1 MYGRRSPTNMAKL
14 ARINK
19 ALHGRQENAA
29 SILRIK
35 QTHIRHLQWYRI
47 TDCGNLFCHTH
58 TYTHMQQSLLS
69 KLVQQCAPSVYPLM
83 MQTLLLF
90 LSSTHAG
97 HLIQSY
103 FRRASDRTGSPYGDG
118 HPMPECLCNPY
129 WNHHHHHHQ
138 PGSKIKARISNL
150 PIAIPD
156 SFTMQVEL
164 QSLLCWPMLIPCLH
178 RVQNRS
184 PRFSFLWIW
193 HSRYSVGPRCWTLR
207 QSGNR
212 SE

>member
-35 QTHIRHLQWYRI
+35 QTHIRHLQLYCI
-47 TDCGNLFCHTH
+47 TDQLWQPILSHTH
-58 TYTHMQQSLLS
+58 THMQQSLLS

-90 LSSTHAG
+90 LSNIHAG

-118 HPMPECLCNPY
+118 HPMPAVLLPDL
-129 WNHHHHHHQ
+129 WSAQ
-138 PGSKIKARISNL
+138 LSIKTVQTRANSS
-150 PIAIPD
+150 AD
-156 SFTMQVEL
+156 S
-164 QSLLCWPMLIPCLH
+164 
-178 RVQNRS
+178 
-184 PRFSFLWIW
+184 
-193 HSRYSVGPRCWTLR
+193 
-207 QSGNR
+207 
-212 SE
+212 